1 MGMNNFSI
9 DRFGKLVRWSLTMD
23 RRWFVKNTLSWL
35 VVFTLMFL
43 FFTCVARFNDQPASL
58 PAYGACTSMVLFT
71 TRHPRAGADD
81 DVQQHERQA
90 R

>member
-1 MGMNNFSI
+1 MNNFSI

-43 FFTCVARFNDQPASL
+43 FLCGEV
-58 PAYGACTSMVLFT
+58 
-71 TRHPRAGADD
+71 
-81 DVQQHERQA
+81 
-90 R
+90 

>member
-1 MGMNNFSI
+1 MSQFNFN
-9 DRFGKLVRWSLTMD
+9 RFGKLVRWSLTMD

-58 PAYGACTSMVLFT
+58 PATA
-71 TRHPRAGADD
+71 
-81 DVQQHERQA
+81 
-90 R
+90 